1 MGKKYIVEVNHG
13 ERLYRARVGEDGVPS
28 LSYIGSTESLTPYTA
43 PDLEKVNREKDALY
57 DEARDRGYAEG
68 RARGYQEGLFDE
80 WEAAR
85 KIICEMDCEDH
96 MKIFGGDN
104 LDYIFAL
111 SPTTVIEKLKAYEQ
125 EQNKIIKVGDIVRM
139 KGAPE
144 IEIWVTDVSDEDGG
158 RLSGLAL
165 KTVGDNCEIGDTYAY
180 REIQKFER
188 TGRHYDVATVLEKMR
203 GEQNG

>member
-43 PDLEKVNREKDALY
+43 PDLEKVRE
-57 DEARDRGYAEG
+57 EAYKEG
-68 RARGYQEGLFDE
+68 REAGTKDGKCEA

-85 KIICEMDCEDH
+85 KIVSDFSCTTLKH
-96 MKIFGGDN
+96 IFN
-104 LDYIFAL
+104 TAMFAVILRDYTA
-111 SPTTVIEKLKAYEQ
+111 SEAIEKLKAYEQ

-188 TGRHYDVATVLEKMR
+188 TGRHYNVAAVLEKMR
-203 GEQNG
+203 GEQDG